1 MVGES
6 SGGRF
11 LPTLGF
17 VLGPLAALTVW
28 VVPLPVSGE
37 AHALAGILAWVVIF
51 WITEPIPIPATAL
64 LAPVAAIVLGVG
76 NAKDVLTPFA
86 HPVIFLFIGSFLIA
100 EAMIVH
106 GLDRRIALW
115 VLTRRAVGENPARIL
130 LAVGLLSAGLSL
142 WVSNTAT
149 TAMMLPIATGILGAL
164 AGVRRDDANQPAS
177 PRAWHYSTGLLL
189 MVAYAASVGG
199 LGTVIGTPP
208 NLIGK
213 GLIEERLGVD
223 IGFAQWMQFGVPI
236 VVVTFAALFVLLYAL
251 HPPDLGS
258 LTGVAAFLSRQ
269 RAALGAM
276 NRGERN
282 AAIAFGT
289 AVTLWLAPA
298 GIVLLWGA
306 DSGVAAWYDRHVPEA
321 VVALI
326 AGGLLFVLPVDW
338 AARRFTLSWEEAER
352 IDWGTILL
360 FGSGLALGE
369 LMFQTGLS
377 DAIGRGAA
385 SWLGAD
391 SLWTLT
397 AFAIALGIVLSELTS
412 NTASATMVIPVV
424 IAIAQGA
431 GVSGLPPALGA
442 CLGASFGFMLPIS
455 TPPNAIVYGSGL
467 VPIQRMIRA
476 GILLDVVGFAV
487 IWIGLRVLCPLLG
500 LV

>member
-1 MVGES
+1 M
-6 SGGRF
+6 
-11 LPTLGF
+11 
-17 VLGPLAALTVW
+17 LGPVIALALWAL
-28 VVPLPVSGE
+28 PLPVSPQ

-64 LAPVAAIVLGVG
+64 LAPIAAVAAGVG
-76 NAKDVLTPFA
+76 SAKDVFAPFA

-106 GLDRRIALW
+106 GLDRRIAYW
-115 VLTRRAVGENPARIL
+115 VLTRRVIGESPARIL
-130 LAVGLLSAGLSL
+130 FAVGVLSAGISL

-149 TAMMLPIATGILGAL
+149 TAMMLPIATGMLGAL
-164 AGVRRDDANQPAS
+164 AAARGDARGGPAS
-177 PRAWHYSTGLLL
+177 PSRWDYSTGLML

-213 GLIEERLGVD
+213 GLIAERLGVD
-223 IGFAQWMQFGVPI
+223 IGFVQWMQFGIPL
-236 VVVTFAALFVLLYAL
+236 VVVAFAALFALLYAL
-251 HPPDLGS
+251 HPPDFGA
-258 LTGVAAFLSRQ
+258 LTGVATFLARQ
-269 RAALGAM
+269 RAALGPM
-276 NRGERN
+276 GRGERN

-289 AVTLWLAPA
+289 AVALWLAPA
-298 GIVLLWGA
+298 GIALLWGA
-306 DSGVAAWYDRHVPEA
+306 DSAASRWYDRHIPEA

-326 AGGLLFVLPVDW
+326 GAGLLFVLPVDW
-338 AARRFTLSWEEAER
+338 PARRFTLSWDEAER

-360 FGSGLALGE
+360 FGSGLALGD

-377 DAIGRGAA
+377 DAIGRGTAQA
-385 SWLGAD
+385 LGAN

-397 AFAIALGIVLSELTS
+397 AFAIALGILLSELTS

-431 GVSGLPPALGA
+431 GVSPLPPALGA
-442 CLGASFGFMLPIS
+442 TLGASFGFMLPIS

-467 VPIQRMIRA
+467 IPIQKMIRA
-476 GILLDVVGFAV
+476 GVLLDLVGFAV
-487 IWIGLRVLCPLLG
+487 IWTSLRLLCPLLG
-500 LV
+500 LL